1 MYDTSYCY
9 VLELTITSIYRIIL
23 FSPPDPHIDT
33 HGHGLTNI
41 DSRVG
46 RHWHILTH
54 IKYHV
59 DRHWQILTHMDTHWH
74 VLTLILKHCTNIDTY
89 WHALTRFDTHRHAL
103 TNINTHWTCCCTN
116 TNTKIFDKKMS
127 GLVFAAS
134 SFWYWKVGR
143 ILHST

>member
-89 WHALTRFDTHRHAL
+89 WHALTRIDTHWQIL
-103 TNINTHWTCCCTN
+103 THIEPVVAQTQTLKFL
-116 TNTKIFDKKMS
+116 TKKCPDWFLPRLPS
-127 GLVFAAS
+127 GT
-134 SFWYWKVGR
+134 GR
-143 ILHST
+143 